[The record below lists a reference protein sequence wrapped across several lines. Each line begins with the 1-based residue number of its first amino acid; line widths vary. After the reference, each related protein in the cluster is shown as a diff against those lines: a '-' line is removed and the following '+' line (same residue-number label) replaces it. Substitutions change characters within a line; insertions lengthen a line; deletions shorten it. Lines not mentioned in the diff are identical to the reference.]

1 MSWQR
6 ARSDEQKAERIR
18 DIENAAGELFLSRRY
33 HEIGLADI
41 ATIAGFTRP
50 NLYRYFST
58 KEEIFLALLS
68 RDIDAWLEH
77 IHAARS
83 TGGDVDAFAD
93 WWVREFTAQ
102 PRLPQLL
109 PLLSVS
115 LEENSSEDT
124 LRRFKLRLA
133 EQSEHIGRIVTHHLS
148 WYPAD
153 RLGEFSTVQLALV
166 TGIMPMATR
175 GEIHE
180 RVLQV
185 PELRGFAVEFA
196 DTYKATLATWL
207 RGIGASIVDTTG
219 AELNPAEEN
228 R

>member
-6 ARSDEQKAERIR
+6 ARSNEQKAERIR

-33 HEIGLADI
+33 HEIGLAEI
-41 ATIAGFTRP
+41 AKLAGFTRP

-58 KEEIFLALLS
+58 KEEIFLQLLS
-68 RDIDAWLEH
+68 RDMDAWLAQIEE
-77 IHAARS
+77 APS
-83 TGGDVDAFAD
+83 TGGDVETFAD

-124 LRRFKLRLA
+124 LRRFKFRLA
-133 EQSEHIGRIVTHHLS
+133 EQSEHIGHIVTRHLP
-148 WYPAD
+148 WYPVD
-153 RLGEFSTVQLALV
+153 RLGEFSTIQLALV
-166 TGIMPMATR
+166 TGIMAMATR
-175 GEIHE
+175 GEVHE
-180 RVLQV
+180 RVLQA
-185 PELRGFAVEFA
+185 PELSEFAVEFA
-196 DTYKATLATWL
+196 ATYVATLATWL
-207 RGIGASIVDTTG
+207 CGVRASIADTTG
-219 AELNPAEEN
+219 ADLNPEEEH

>member
-41 ATIAGFTRP
+41 AKIAGFTRP

-68 RDIDAWLEH
+68 RDMDAWLAQIEE
-77 IHAARS
+77 APS

-93 WWVREFTAQ
+93 WWVRAFTAQ
-102 PRLPQLL
+102 PRLPRLL

-115 LEENSSEDT
+115 LEENSSEDS

-133 EQSEHIGRIVTHHLS
+133 EQSEHIGRIAARHLP

-153 RLGEFSTVQLALV
+153 RLGEFPTVQLALV
-166 TGIMPMATR
+166 TGITSMATR
-175 GEIHE
+175 GEVLE
-180 RVLQV
+180 RVLQA
-185 PELRGFAVEFA
+185 PELRGFALEFA
-196 DTYKATLATWL
+196 ETYTTTLATWL
-207 RGIGASIVDTTG
+207 RGIRASIADITG
-219 AELNPAEEN
+219 ADVIPEEEN